1 MNTKRT
7 ILILLIFSLAGS
19 VGGYL
24 LTNSYDYGFCYAN
37 LETSTFD
44 VSCHESYEKLGNAI
58 YYSMPA
64 LAIIFLI
71 LLFTPQAFPAW
82 KKFAIW
88 FVPLAALLFAFYPG
102 PGANDLFSPYPEQIF
117 RWVSVL
123 YVIISLLIIASTFR
137 KGAHQ

>member
-1 MNTKRT
+1 MKKGTS
-7 ILILLIFSLAGS
+7 LFLVLSLAGT
-19 VGGYL
+19 VIGYL
-24 LTNSYDYGFCYAN
+24 ILQSDLHASATGDILVRLGKGLIYG
-37 LETSTFD
+37 ST
-44 VSCHESYEKLGNAI
+44 
-58 YYSMPA
+58 A
-64 LAIIFLI
+64 LAFIFLI
-71 LLFTPQAFPAW
+71 LLFTPHAFPAW

>member
-1 MNTKRT
+1 MNTRKIT
-7 ILILLIFSLAGS
+7 LALLCLSL
-19 VGGYL
+19 L
-24 LTNSYDYGFCYAN
+24 GFCFGWA
-37 LETSTFD
+37 
-44 VSCHESYEKLGNAI
+44 LGNSTELGFCLVTEPTCINKLTWIGNAL
-58 YYSMPA
+58 YYGSAA
-64 LAIIFLI
+64 LTLIFLI